1 MPSGLPAGCGAPV
14 KKTAAKGHTAK
25 HASAAKKHASTK
37 KHTPAQVAADKKFQ
51 AAGAKA
57 AKVHAKAKH
66 ATHAKAVAL
75 ALGDGVACCAAEA
88 LAASLRLQGVRV
100 SDEDVL
106 ALYWHTASDPDAGA
120 SIVATLEAAWRFGLG
135 GIRPVSFESAWPCVI
150 GRRSVLEQALA
161 DQAQHLS
168 DRQLLGYAFSDQ
180 CSDDARLIE
189 VLAPAPG
196 QLDHVIVGDVST
208 LHGASLI
215 LGLELPGP
223 HAVLATPDGWWSWGE
238 LHDPAEWPD
247 AVVEAAWAVAW

>member
-1 MPSGLPAGCGAPV
+1 MPSGGPREDGDGCHAAM

-37 KHTPAQVAADKKFQ
+37 KHTPAQVAAEKKFA

-106 ALYWHTASDPDAGA
+106 GLYWHTADDPDAGA
-120 SIVATLEAAWRFGLG
+120 SILATLEAAWRFGLG
-135 GIRPVSFESAWPCVI
+135 GVRP
-150 GRRSVLEQALA
+150 RRF
-161 DQAQHLS
+161 
-168 DRQLLGYAFSDQ
+168 GPAFP
-180 CSDDARLIE
+180 AAE
-189 VLAPAPG
+189 APFGPAFAM
-196 QLDHVIVGDVST
+196 
-208 LHGASLI
+208 GAVAHPVI
-215 LGLELPGP
+215 LGLELPGS
-223 HAVLATPDGWWSWGE
+223 HAVLADAGGWWSWGE
-238 LHDPAEWPD
+238 LHDPTEWPD
-247 AVVEAAWAVAW
+247 AVVESAWAVTWA